1 MSDIEINPKKSIL
14 DNIKAEYLQAR
25 KDKNELV
32 VKAFSTFIGD
42 LETKAKSGKKALE
55 VTDDT
60 VISAIKASLKRLEE
74 LKSMVTDAVKHA
86 EINIEKELFQKHM
99 PIQLSDNEIKVL
111 IENSALKTMGEIQAF
126 FKANYPGRYDG
137 ASVAKLAQEVLGK

>member
-14 DNIKAEYLQAR
+14 DKIKAEYLQAR

-55 VTDDT
+55 ITDDT

-126 FKANYPGRYDG
+126 FKTNYPGRYDG